1 MHALQQNL
9 IRIFASTLLLF
20 GSAHAACLGEQ
31 NTTQTFKF
39 DVVPQLTA
47 AKIYTTWSPLLQRI
61 GQEAGLCFELR
72 VSATIPE
79 FEQKLLKGEPE
90 FVFLNPYHAVLANQ
104 KKKYQPLLADS
115 QDLLTGIL
123 VVRADSPIKSLDEL

>member
-1 MHALQQNL
+1 M
-9 IRIFASTLLLF
+9 RTLTRNLF
-20 GSAHAACLGEQ
+20 GLLTGIFLLSSNTQAACLGDP
-31 NTTQTFKF
+31 NTTKAYTF

-47 AKIYTTWSPLLQRI
+47 AKIYTTWSPLLQRV
-61 GQEAGLCFELR
+61 GHDAGLCFELR

-104 KKKYQPLLADS
+104 KKK
-115 QDLLTGIL
+115 
-123 VVRADSPIKSLDEL
+123 

>member
-1 MHALQQNL
+1 M
-9 IRIFASTLLLF
+9 RTLRRNLF
-20 GSAHAACLGEQ
+20 GLLACVLLTTSYTNAACLGEQ
-31 NTTQTFKF
+31 NTTKTYTF

-47 AKIYTTWSPLLQRI
+47 AKIYTTWSPLLQRV
-61 GQEAGLCFELR
+61 GQEAGLCFDLR

-115 QDLLTGIL
+115 EDLLTGIL
-123 VVRADSPIKSLDEL
+123 VVRADSPIKSLEEL